1 MASSGSFNTTNYDGR
16 YLTFAWSIA
25 SQSIENNTTTISW
38 TLKGAGSAGSSWY
51 NAGNFKVVINGTTV
65 YQSSTRIKLYNGTL
79 VSSGTFTMAH
89 DQSGNKSFTASAEA
103 GIYYVAVNCSG
114 SGSWSLPQI
123 SRAATITAA
132 PNFTDEEN
140 PTINYVNPAGNSVST
155 LQACIS
161 LTGATD
167 NIQYRN
173 IPKTGTS
180 YTFTLTTAERNSLRA
195 AAANSNTLTVIFYV
209 KTVISGQ
216 TFYSTLSRTMTV
228 VNAAPTF
235 TAVSYQDTN
244 PTTVAITG
252 NNQNIIQSKS
262 VVSFTIGSISALK
275 YATLSRVSITINS
288 ETVNSTLSGSSVS
301 DKVVSFGTINSSS
314 SLAAKITVT
323 DSRGNTSSANL
334 NINMLAWQAP
344 SAIIT
349 CARRNNY
356 YTETDLKV
364 NADYSSLGGRNT
376 ISIQYQ
382 YKESSGSSWSAWTTI
397 QDDVT
402 TTVSLDNTKAWDIK
416 VKVAD
421 RLGSVT
427 YNLSVDRGIP
437 IVYYDRVKRSVGFNC
452 FPANDNSVESE
463 GLVLD
468 DMIYI
473 GSQVLIDEYT
483 LSSPQTVKVLGSYNY
498 SLIDGLFTGINVPSG
513 YVRAYRLSAQATTN
527 NENYASVG
535 INNIQ
540 SGSVRTWSGAT
551 MRGICGSWIF
561 KESDITLETTLNYS
575 RNGTNLYLYN
585 EGSTGSATFY
595 NVAIHGYLVKAATSL
610 PTSRAAD
617 EDISGGS
624 PAT

>member
-1 MASSGSFNTTNYDGR
+1 MASSGSFNTSNYDGR
-16 YLTFAWSIA
+16 YLTFAWTIA

-38 TLKGAGSAGSSWY
+38 TLKGAGAAGSSWY

-89 DQSGNKSFTASAEA
+89 DQSGNKTFSASAEA

-123 SRAATITAA
+123 SRAATLTAA

-140 PTINYVNPAGNSVST
+140 PTINYVNPAGNSVSS

-252 NNQNIIQSKS
+252 NNQNIIQNKS

-323 DSRGNTSSANL
+323 DSRGNTTSANL

-349 CARRNNY
+349 CSRRNNY
-356 YTETDLKV
+356 YTETDLNV

-382 YKESSGSSWSAWTTI
+382 YKESSGSSWSSWVTI

-402 TTVSLDNTKAWDIK
+402 TTISLDNTKAWDIK

-427 YNLSVDRGIP
+427 YNLSVDKGIP
-437 IVYYDRVKRSVGFNC
+437 ILFFDKDKRSVGINC
-452 FPANDNSVESE
+452 FPEQTEILEVKSSIKSE
-463 GLVLD
+463 LGVL
-468 DMIYI
+468 
-473 GSQVLIDEYT
+473 SF
-483 LSSPQTVKVLGSYNY
+483 SSSLNGGTTGYLRIATVKVLQNY
-498 SLIDGLFTGINVPSG
+498 ANAPIEFRVFRRGDKRAISLYLCFNNAANTDPSLNGLFIDSLSGASANFAAFAYKTTTSTWDIYVIKSESYDNISVVTTCPDYMKSYTEISYSESYLSSKPSG
-513 YVRAYRLSAQATTN
+513 AIDAT
-527 NENYASVG
+527 V
-535 INNIQ
+535 
-540 SGSVRTWSGAT
+540 
-551 MRGICGSWIF
+551 
-561 KESDITLETTLNYS
+561 L
-575 RNGTNLYLYN
+575 
-585 EGSTGSATFY
+585 
-595 NVAIHGYLVKAATSL
+595 
-610 PTSRAAD
+610 
-617 EDISGGS
+617 
-624 PAT
+624 